1 MIVKKKNMKLNILN
15 KLLLAIA
22 VIGLF
27 SMCKTD
33 TKSTETTIETKAS
46 DGVSINVNIDS
57 SMVDLTRTTNLAYV
71 SLPQFHRWSIISN
84 SLLKLNN
91 NPSGYVVTDTISWI
105 HPSGKS
111 YMSMSHYTKTNEETI
126 DYKMFYE
133 KVRSSYPYTEYSY
146 TKYSVG
152 EYSMYEIK
160 LSNDKTHNYKLVIPK
175 GKEIVSIDLQS
186 YDDGYNPEIEKFIQ
200 QIPGLVKIH

>member
-1 MIVKKKNMKLNILN
+1 MNFITIYKSM
-15 KLLLAIA
+15 LAIA
-22 VIGLF
+22 AIGIF
-27 SMCKTD
+27 TMCKSDVKSAETTNA
-33 TKSTETTIETKAS
+33 TKSEKV
-46 DGVSINVNIDS
+46 VSIDVAVDS
-57 SMVDLTRTTNLAYV
+57 SMVDFTRTIDLQYV
-71 SLPQFHRWSIISN
+71 SLPQMYRWSVISK

-133 KVRSSYPYTEYSY
+133 KVKSSYSYNEYSY
-146 TKYSVG
+146 TKYRVG
-152 EYSMYEIK
+152 ELSMHEIK

-175 GKEIVSIDLQS
+175 GNEIVSIDLQS
-186 YDDGYNPEIEKFIQ
+186 YDDGYNEEIEKFIQ
-200 QIPGLVKIH
+200 QIPGLVMVH

>member
-1 MIVKKKNMKLNILN
+1 MNFITIYKSI
-15 KLLLAIA
+15 LAIA
-22 VIGLF
+22 VIGIF
-27 SMCKTD
+27 TMCKSDVKSAETTNA
-33 TKSTETTIETKAS
+33 TKSEKV
-46 DGVSINVNIDS
+46 VSIDVAVDS
-57 SMVDLTRTTNLAYV
+57 SMVDFTRTIDLQYV
-71 SLPQFHRWSIISN
+71 SLPQMYRWSVISK

-133 KVRSSYPYTEYSY
+133 KVKSSYSYNEYSY
-146 TKYSVG
+146 TKYRVG
-152 EYSMYEIK
+152 ELSMHEIK

-175 GKEIVSIDLQS
+175 GNEIVSIDLQS
-186 YDDGYNPEIEKFIQ
+186 YDDGYNEEIEKFIQ
-200 QIPGLVKIH
+200 QIPGLVRVH